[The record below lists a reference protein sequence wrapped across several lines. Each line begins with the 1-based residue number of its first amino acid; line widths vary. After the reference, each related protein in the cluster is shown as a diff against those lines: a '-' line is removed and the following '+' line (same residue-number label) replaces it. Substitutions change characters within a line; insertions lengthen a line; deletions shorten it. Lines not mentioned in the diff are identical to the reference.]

1 MLRLISLSMMI
12 VVVSFQFTFFSQ
24 ILDVSFRTNHY
35 SPRSERK
42 IASLFIRHQHLH
54 STSSAYHSIMFN
66 VHTPRPRSYTTFSRN
81 MIFNLPLKYLI
92 FYMKSSVVSAS
103 SKLRSQKFLR
113 TLLNRNW
120 SFNTSFYDVTVD
132 QNEGRER
139 NKEIMSLFLTTVP
152 CSLFYSLLVLHK
164 VVQLY
169 VLNCL

>member
-1 MLRLISLSMMI
+1 MSHSELIIIPLEVKEKSHHCSLDTNICILHLRHIIVSCSM
-12 VVVSFQFTFFSQ
+12 ST
-24 ILDVSFRTNHY
+24 
-35 SPRSERK
+35 
-42 IASLFIRHQHLH
+42 LH
-54 STSSAYHSIMFN
+54 DLAL
-66 VHTPRPRSYTTFSRN
+66 TTFSRN